1 MAQILI
7 VVYVPYVSKKL
18 FRKTFKEQFRKY
30 YDLLVN
36 LGTERMRRKDATFSD
51 Y

>member
-1 MAQILI
+1 M
-7 VVYVPYVSKKL
+7 PYVSKKL
-18 FRKTFKEQFRKY
+18 FRKTFKEQFKKY

>member
-1 MAQILI
+1 MLNNIDNM
-7 VVYVPYVSKKL
+7 PYASKRL
-18 FRKTFKEQFRKY
+18 FRKTFREQFKKY

-36 LGTERMRRKDATFSD
+36 LGTERMRRKDATLSD